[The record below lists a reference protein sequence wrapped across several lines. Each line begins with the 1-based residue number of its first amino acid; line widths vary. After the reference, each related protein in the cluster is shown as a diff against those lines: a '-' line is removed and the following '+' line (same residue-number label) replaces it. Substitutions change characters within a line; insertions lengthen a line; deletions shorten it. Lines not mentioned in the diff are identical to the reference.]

1 MAAEGTKQVPVVKG
15 KEIQKA
21 PARVLSPFEDV
32 ERVFDEFFSRPWPS
46 LLRWERPSLPAFREL
61 EARLPKLDVIDRDDE
76 VIVKAEVPGV
86 KREDIEIT
94 LTGNLITVKGATK
107 KEEKEEK
114 GDFYRCEISRG
125 AFSRTVSLPAE
136 VDDSKAK
143 ASLTEGVLEITLP
156 KVEKAK
162 KRAIKVG

>member
-21 PARVLSPFEDV
+21 PARVLSPFED
-32 ERVFDEFFSRPWPS
+32 
-46 LLRWERPSLPAFREL
+46 
-61 EARLPKLDVIDRDDE
+61 
-76 VIVKAEVPGV
+76 
-86 KREDIEIT
+86 IEIT
-94 LTGNLITVKGATK
+94 LTGNLITVKGETK

-114 GDFYRCEISRG
+114 GDFYRCEISHG

-143 ASLTEGVLEITLP
+143 ASLTEGVLEVTLS

-162 KRAIKVG
+162 KRAIKVA